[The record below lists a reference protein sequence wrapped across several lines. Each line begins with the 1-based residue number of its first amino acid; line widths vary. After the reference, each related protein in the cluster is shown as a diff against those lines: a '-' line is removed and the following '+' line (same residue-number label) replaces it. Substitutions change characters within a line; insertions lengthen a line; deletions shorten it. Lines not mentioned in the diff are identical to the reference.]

1 MHLPEGGRSGVSYES
16 LCDDPPETDRFRAPG
31 RQHPIIGELAD
42 IEPLRVAAY
51 IEALE
56 NNFEK
61 PTVKQHLAA
70 IRMLLSPRLA
80 LPQPYPLT

>member
-1 MHLPEGGRSGVSYES
+1 VAYLHAV
-16 LCDDPPETDRFRAPG
+16 DRLFTWCERY
-31 RQHPIIGELAD
+31 RIGELAD

-70 IRMLLSPRLA
+70 IPMLLSPRLT

>member
-1 MHLPEGGRSGVSYES
+1 MAYLHAVDRSFTWCER
-16 LCDDPPETDRFRAPG
+16 DR
-31 RQHPIIGELAD
+31 IDELAG

-70 IRMLLSPRLA
+70 IGLLLSPTLT